1 MYYLYCDPNEDE
13 LASNEHSKKYHFS
26 TLEEQAK
33 KLEIELKQV
42 QAQEQVG
49 NIKVHVVDWQLNF
62 YVTFQHL
69 RTQSCYSTQ
78 STQ

>member
-13 LASNEHSKKYHFS
+13 LASNEHSKKHHFS

-49 NIKVHVVDWQLNF
+49 NKSACEGHSIGN
-62 YVTFQHL
+62 
-69 RTQSCYSTQ
+69 
-78 STQ
+78 